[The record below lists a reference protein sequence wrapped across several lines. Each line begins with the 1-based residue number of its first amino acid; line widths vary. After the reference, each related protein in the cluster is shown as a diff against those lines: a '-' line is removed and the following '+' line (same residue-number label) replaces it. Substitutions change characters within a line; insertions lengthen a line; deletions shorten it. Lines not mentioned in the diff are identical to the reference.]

1 MARLYRS
8 STDPQHWLVFSDDC
22 GWVRFPAKVGGWKE
36 CRPMATI
43 ARQSLQR
50 VPVRQAFNTGLLES
64 LKRRG
69 LDRAA

>member
-1 MARLYRS
+1 
-8 STDPQHWLVFSDDC
+8 
-22 GWVRFPAKVGGWKE
+22 
-36 CRPMATI
+36 MATI